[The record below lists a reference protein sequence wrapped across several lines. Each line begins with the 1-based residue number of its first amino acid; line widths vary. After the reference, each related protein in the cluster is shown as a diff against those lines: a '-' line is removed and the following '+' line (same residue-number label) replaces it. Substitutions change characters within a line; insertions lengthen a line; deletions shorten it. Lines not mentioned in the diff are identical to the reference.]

1 MTAEGVFRQAMVV
14 KGENRDTAWYSM
26 LDKEWPAM
34 RRAFERW
41 LDPSNFDSQGQQLNR
56 LQELKG

>member
-1 MTAEGVFRQAMVV
+1 
-14 KGENRDTAWYSM
+14 
-26 LDKEWPAM
+26 M